1 MKVNHRLALELI
13 LTTQLMNNKMR
24 ITFISDTHSKHK
36 QVTNSLPGGD
46 LIVHA
51 GDMSSQG
58 YKHEIQEFLKWYNN
72 LDNYTNKIFV
82 AGNHDWGFQ
91 NGPDMCKELLDFYN
105 KVTYLQDNMEL
116 IGEDYQTAVKVWGSP
131 WQPEFYNW
139 AFNLPRNG
147 EELKTKW
154 DMIPMNTDIL
164 ITHGPAWGKVDT
176 VKGEGNPLGCELLA
190 ERIKVV
196 KPKIHV
202 CGHIHTGY
210 GYVFDGDTHYI
221 NASVLDERYYYTQKP
236 LTVDWDPV
244 TNELVFVD

>member
-72 LDNYTNKIFV
+72 LDNYTNKIFI

-91 NGPDMCKELLDFYN
+91 NEPNMCKELLDFYN

-139 AFNLPRNG
+139 AFNLPRQG
-147 EELKTKW
+147 EELKAKW

-164 ITHGPAWGKVDT
+164 ITHGPAWGNVDT
-176 VKGEGNPLGCELLA
+176 VEGEGNSLVCELLA